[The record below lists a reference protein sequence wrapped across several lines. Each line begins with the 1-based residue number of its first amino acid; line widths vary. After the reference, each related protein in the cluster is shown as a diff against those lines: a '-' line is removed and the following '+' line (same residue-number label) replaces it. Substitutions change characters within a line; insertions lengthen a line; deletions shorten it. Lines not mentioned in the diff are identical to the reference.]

1 MEKTL
6 SPVPCPMQCQG
17 QGTWQW
23 KKQTWDFY
31 RCDHCKHLWIHPLP
45 TQAELEAFYDSG
57 YFTGDVSKRGY
68 NDYEQDK
75 QPLLQDYEEYLSLFE
90 GYIHSSPKDLL
101 DVGAATGVFCS
112 VATRRG
118 WHSQGLELS
127 AYAVEQAQAQGR
139 AVVQGSVET
148 FKTEQKFDVVTAWD
162 LVEHLPYPEEFF
174 KACKGF
180 LKESGYVCFSVPK
193 SDSWFA
199 RILGRAWTLIAPPQH
214 IHYFTQASITSLLE
228 KHDFTVER
236 LLYPGKRFSLSYV
249 LHFVMGWTG
258 ISHPALTRFASWP
271 FFQRYALRINP
282 RDVMILFVRR
292 TS

>member
-6 SPVPCPMQCQG
+6 SPVPCPVQCRG

-23 KKQTWDFY
+23 KKQAWDFY
-31 RCDHCKHLWIHPLP
+31 RCNRCKHLWIHPLP
-45 TQAELEAFYDSG
+45 TQAELEVFYDSG

-75 QPLLQDYEEYLSLFE
+75 QPLLQDYNEYLSLFE
-90 GYIHSSPKDLL
+90 KYIPSSPKDLL

-112 VATRRG
+112 VATQRG
-118 WHSQGLELS
+118 WQSQGLELS
-127 AYAVEQAQAQGR
+127 AYAVAQAQAHGR
-139 AVVQGSVET
+139 AVVQGSIEV
-148 FKTEQKFDVVTAWD
+148 FKTEQRFDVVTAWD

-174 KACKGF
+174 KACKDL
-180 LKESGYVCFSVPK
+180 LKENGYVCFSVPK

-199 RILGRAWTLIAPPQH
+199 RVLGRAWTLIAPPQH
-214 IHYFTQASITSLLE
+214 IHYFTQASITALLRA
-228 KHDFTVER
+228 HGFTIER

-258 ISHPALTRFASWP
+258 VSHPTLTRFASRS
-271 FFQRYALRINP
+271 FFQRHALRINP

-292 TS
+292 AS